1 MACPDALARLKST
14 PLKDEAEEI
23 WDMYFTGQEHLGLDQ
38 LILKQLSAPPRDDRS
53 MGIQLQVTTHSRP
66 LAPVDVFWLCR
77 QLEIN
82 KNTVDYMYLEELDA
96 EADFTDRIR
105 CVRACVSVCVCV
117 REREREIKEDNQ

>member
-14 PLKDEAEEI
+14 PLKDEAKEI

-38 LILKQLSAPPRDDRS
+38 LILKQLLTPPHDDRS

-105 CVRACVSVCVCV
+105 CVCACVSVCVCV
-117 REREREIKEDNQ
+117 